1 MRNMNQLKQLFQNTL
16 LVAYPLFQ
24 NIENNERI
32 FHKWRGLCTLINS
45 DLNYVDDPLYTSESF
60 KQLAN
65 WISYKES
72 QKVGI
77 MEIVAQI
84 EEYRT
89 EVFDLLA
96 NSIVEEF
103 KIELVKIKNKKKD
116 ILEQQSYIEHSSAGF
131 MYHLTDTIA
140 KNNFTEDKDLNAHI
154 AELPDKNNSL
164 VVVSSKFN
172 DGDMKLRGAGEL
184 NRWNTLVDSTF
195 VDRVMD
201 DLTADCLDIVTE
213 IWVKSASS
221 ENKPVYIGYEQILE
235 MCNMKQVRN
244 GKSYYR
250 KEDRLKIME
259 RLAAL
264 ASIFIYVNEENEIV
278 ILNDDENPNEAL
290 AYKKQRV
297 RRLFVMDEIVFAKDI
312 HTDEMLG
319 IESMHVAPGTFLSKY
334 LFGSEKLTG
343 LLSKK
348 ALEYNSKQQRFHK
361 RLTRYLSWRWRIQ
374 QAYQHLVH
382 PYSIGGPK
390 GLLSVMGVSMNQNP
404 ARIRNVFEK
413 TLDDLMRDEV
423 IKEWKYQKPLD
434 EDKCIGRNW
443 LNEYWLNLKVTITPT
458 DELVSLQQ
466 ELLQKKKNTSKNKL
480 LETLVKEP
488 VLEVLDMATE
498 EIQVPQINLQQ
509 TRKDINWYQQ
519 KIIHYKEENECSLRD
534 LAKEIEISPSNLS
547 KLLTGKRKRLSDETK
562 NKLDKWIERQEVVN
576 LL

>member
-1 MRNMNQLKQLFQNTL
+1 MDQLKQLFQNTL
-16 LVAYPLFQ
+16 LAAYPLFQ

-32 FHKWRGLCTLINS
+32 FNKWRGLCTLINS
-45 DLNYVDDPLYTSESF
+45 DISYIEDPMYTSISF
-60 KQLAN
+60 KTFAN

-72 QKVGI
+72 QGVGI
-77 MEIVAQI
+77 MEIVAQV
-84 EEYRT
+84 ERYRP
-89 EVFDLLA
+89 EVFELLA
-96 NSIVEEF
+96 NDIEKEF
-103 KIELVKIKNKKKD
+103 EILLVKQKQENQHSV
-116 ILEQQSYIEHSSAGF
+116 EQQNFIEHSSAGF

-140 KNNFTEDKDLNAHI
+140 KNNFTEDKELNAHI

-164 VVVSSKFN
+164 VLVSSRFN

-213 IWVKSASS
+213 IWVKSANTENSS
-221 ENKPVYIGYEQILE
+221 VHIGYEEILE
-235 MCNMKQVRN
+235 MCNMKQVKN

-264 ASIFIYVNEENEIV
+264 ATIFIYVNEDNEIV
-278 ILNDDENPNEAL
+278 ILNDDENPSESL

-297 RRLFVMDEIVFAKDI
+297 RRLFVMDEVVFAKDI
-312 HTDEMLG
+312 ETDEMLG
-319 IESMHVAPGTFLSKY
+319 IESMNVAPGTFLSKY

-348 ALEYNSKQQRFHK
+348 ALEYNSKQQRYHK

-390 GLLSVMGVSMNQNP
+390 GLLTVMGVSMNQNP

-423 IKEWKYQKPLD
+423 IKEWKYQTPLD
-434 EDKCIGRNW
+434 EDKCSGRNW

-466 ELLQKKKNTSKNKL
+466 ELLQKKKITPKNKL
-480 LETLVKEP
+480 LGTLVKEP
-488 VLEVLDMATE
+488 ALEALDIARE
-498 EIQVPQINLQQ
+498 EIQVPQNNLLQ
-509 TRKDINWYQQ
+509 TSKDINWYQQ